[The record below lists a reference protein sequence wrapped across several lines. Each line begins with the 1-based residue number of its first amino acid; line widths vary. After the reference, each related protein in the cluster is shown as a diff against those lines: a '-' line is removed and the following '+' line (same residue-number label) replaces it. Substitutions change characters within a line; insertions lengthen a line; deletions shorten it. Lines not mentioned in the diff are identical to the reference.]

1 NGYLLIWADDQNT
14 TWIDYHTN
22 FNLTLSGDTILLSDS
37 LGVLADSILYQQQT
51 QDLSASRCADGT
63 GPFVD
68 GTTPTPRAMN
78 DCASTGYYVS
88 TASDALIVY
97 PNPASDLVSIR
108 SEKSMQRVEIL
119 DLQGQVIEQR
129 ELSDDKQV
137 QIGLERFSPGLYL
150 LRVDGL
156 TPVRLVIQ

>member
-1 NGYLLIWADDQNT
+1 
-14 TWIDYHTN
+14 
-22 FNLTLSGDTILLSDS
+22 
-37 LGVLADSILYQQQT
+37 
-51 QDLSASRCADGT
+51 
-63 GPFVD
+63 
-68 GTTPTPRAMN
+68 MN